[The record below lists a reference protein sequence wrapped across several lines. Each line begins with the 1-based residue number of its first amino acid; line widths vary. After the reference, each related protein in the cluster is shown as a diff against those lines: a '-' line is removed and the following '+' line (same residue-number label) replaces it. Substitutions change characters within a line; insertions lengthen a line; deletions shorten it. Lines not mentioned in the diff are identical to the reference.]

1 MNALIT
7 YTHMCRHMCT
17 HTLDLYGYD
26 VFVILQASQ
35 EVVNYGAIAKEI
47 DVRIADL
54 PLLEELRMTE
64 VSYIHIQY
72 MKMALH
78 GG

>member
-1 MNALIT
+1 M
-7 YTHMCRHMCT
+7 YRHMCT

-35 EVVNYGAIAKEI
+35 EVVNYGALANKF

-54 PLLEELRMTE
+54 PLFGGAEVTE